1 MLLGALD
8 QTAITPALPVVAAEL
23 GGLDQMPAVVTSYL
37 AAATAVMPVYGKLGD
52 RFGRKRVLLVAVAL
66 FVVGAVLCASVSTM
80 PQLIAFRALQGLGA
94 GGLMVGPQAVIGE
107 IVSPRERGRYLGFIG
122 AVYVVAAVGGPVLGG
137 LVVETLGWRWIFTL
151 YPPLGAL
158 AFVVLA
164 LTLRLP
170 RPSER
175 LPIDYPGAIALAAT
189 VVAVIFFA
197 QTRQLAWLAVIPVAG
212 TAWVISTRF
221 AVDPILPFRL
231 FRDRAFAIPVAIS
244 FLIGFALFGVL
255 TYLPAY
261 LQVALRVRTSRA
273 GLVVT
278 ALLAGVLTTTVL
290 SGRLITRTGRY
301 KAYPLAGTT
310 LAGAGFALM
319 AVLGP
324 RAGAG
329 AIAALMIVIGLG
341 VGLVMQ
347 VMVMAAQNAVAYGDL
362 GTATSSV
369 TFLRQIGAST
379 GVAVAGAVITT
390 QLSRQ
395 IPAEVAFSHA
405 MPLVFALMVPLL
417 AVAVGLAAA
426 LPARPLRTTAHVSE
440 AV

>member
-1 MLLGALD
+1 
-8 QTAITPALPVVAAEL
+8 V
-23 GGLDQMPAVVTSYL
+23 
-37 AAATAVMPVYGKLGD
+37 
-52 RFGRKRVLLVAVAL
+52 
-66 FVVGAVLCASVSTM
+66 
-80 PQLIAFRALQGLGA
+80 
-94 GGLMVGPQAVIGE
+94 
-107 IVSPRERGRYLGFIG
+107 
-122 AVYVVAAVGGPVLGG
+122 
-137 LVVETLGWRWIFTL
+137 L
-151 YPPLGAL
+151 YPPLGVL

-170 RPSER
+170 RPSAR
-175 LPIDYPGAIALAAT
+175 LPIDYPGAVALAAT
-189 VVAVIFFA
+189 VVAVIFFG
-197 QTRQLAWLAVIPVAG
+197 QTRQLAWLVVTAVAG
-212 TAWVISTRF
+212 TAWVISARF
-221 AVDPILPFRL
+221 AVDPILPMRL

-261 LQVALRVRTSRA
+261 LQVALRVPTSRA

-301 KAYPLAGTT
+301 KAYPVAGTT
-310 LAGAGFALM
+310 LAGVGLALM
-319 AVLGP
+319 AVLGA

-329 AIAALMIVIGLG
+329 AIAVLMIVIGLG

-379 GVAVAGAVITT
+379 GVAVAGAIITA

-395 IPAEVAFSHA
+395 IPAEVAFRHA
-405 MPLVFALMVPLL
+405 MPLVFALMAPLL
-417 AVAVGLAAA
+417 AVAVGLAVA
-426 LPARPLRTTAHVSE
+426 LPARPLRTTAHVKE
-440 AV
+440 AA